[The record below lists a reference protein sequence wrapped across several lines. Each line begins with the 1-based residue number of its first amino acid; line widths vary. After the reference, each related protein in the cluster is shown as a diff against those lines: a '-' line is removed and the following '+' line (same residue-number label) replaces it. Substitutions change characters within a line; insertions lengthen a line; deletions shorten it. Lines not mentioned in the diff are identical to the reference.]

1 MDEKNADSDHVVI
14 SIRMDA
20 EIVDEFSQ
28 RADSLYLSVSNYCKR
43 VLKECLDSGDH
54 FPISKK

>member
-1 MDEKNADSDHVVI
+1 MVKKNADTDNVVI
-14 SIRMDA
+14 TVRMDA
-20 EIVDEFSQ
+20 VIVDKFDQ

-43 VLKECLDSGDH
+43 VLKEWLDSGAH